1 MAADLTL
8 LVAFAAGVIS
18 FLSPCVL
25 PLVPA
30 YLGQLTAVAVAA
42 TAAGSRPSHW
52 TAFRHAIAY
61 VAGFGA
67 VFTLLGVTATFAA
80 AGLSDYL
87 PVLRQVGGVL
97 LIVLGLNL
105 AGVLRIPRLERTWRP
120 LDAGASGSLATATG
134 TVSLSSASAGAVGS
148 SGGMAGFG
156 ERLGG
161 RLVSTRGGWLAS
173 FGLGAIF
180 AIGWTPCIGVILGGI
195 LALAST
201 SQTVLQGGLLLVAY
215 TAGLGLPFL
224 AIALAYD
231 RAPGIL
237 RPLVRHGQAVSVI
250 GGALVVLI
258 GVAMLLDWLARI
270 PSIFPFLTGV

>member
-1 MAADLTL
+1 MNADLTL

-30 YLGQLTAVAVAA
+30 YLGQLTAVALAA
-42 TAAGSRPSHW
+42 TVAGSRPSRW

-67 VFTLLGVTATFAA
+67 VFTVLGVTATFAA

-87 PVLRQVGGVL
+87 PVLRQVGGVV
-97 LIVLGLNL
+97 LIILGLNL

-120 LDAGASGSLATATG
+120 LDAGASGSLATTTG
-134 TVSLSSASAGAVGS
+134 TVSLSSASAGAAGP
-148 SGGMAGFG
+148 SGASAGFG

-161 RLVSTRGGWLAS
+161 RLVNSRGGWLAS

-224 AIALAYD
+224 AIALVYD
-231 RAPGIL
+231 RAPGML

>member
-1 MAADLTL
+1 MNADLTL

-42 TAAGSRPSHW
+42 AAAGTTPSRW
-52 TAFRHAIAY
+52 TALRHAMAY

-87 PVLRQVGGVL
+87 PVLRQVGGVV

-134 TVSLSSASAGAVGS
+134 TVSLSSASAA
-148 SGGMAGFG
+148 GGTGGTAGFG

-161 RLVSTRGGWLAS
+161 RLVSSRGGWLAS

-180 AIGWTPCIGVILGGI
+180 AVGWTPCIGVILGGI

-224 AIALAYD
+224 AIAVAYD
-231 RAPGIL
+231 RAPGLL

>member
-1 MAADLTL
+1 MAADLTP

-42 TAAGSRPSHW
+42 EAAGATPSRW
-52 TAFRHAIAY
+52 TALRHALAY

-87 PVLRQVGGVL
+87 PVLRQVGGVI

-134 TVSLSSASAGAVGS
+134 TVSLSSASAA
-148 SGGMAGFG
+148 GGTRGTPGFA

-161 RLVSTRGGWLAS
+161 RLVNSRGGWLAS

-201 SQTVLQGGLLLVAY
+201 SQTVLQGGSLLVAY

-231 RAPGIL
+231 RAPGLL
-237 RPLVRHGQAVSVI
+237 RPLVRHGQAVSII
-250 GGALVVLI
+250 GGLLVVLI

>member
-1 MAADLTL
+1 MGSELTL
-8 LVAFAAGVIS
+8 LLAFGAGVIS

-42 TAAGSRPSHW
+42 AAGANPSRW
-52 TAFRHAIAY
+52 TAFRHALAY
-61 VAGFGA
+61 VAGFGS
-67 VFTLLGVTATFAA
+67 VFTLLGVTATFVA
-80 AGLSDYL
+80 AGFSEYL
-87 PVLRQVGGVL
+87 PVMRQIGGAI
-97 LIVLGLNL
+97 LIILGLNL

-134 TVSLSSASAGAVGS
+134 TISLSSAPAAALEGGS
-148 SGGMAGFG
+148 PGFG

-161 RLVSTRGGWLAS
+161 RLVSSRGGWLAS

-180 AIGWTPCIGVILGGI
+180 AVGWTPCIGVILGGI
-195 LALAST
+195 IGLASA

-224 AIALAYD
+224 AIALLYD

-258 GVAMLLDWLARI
+258 GIAMLMDWLSLI
-270 PSIFPFLTGV
+270 PSWIPFLSGV